1 MSNMQFV
8 SKLVE
13 RAAADQLQ
21 SHLGKLLDWFASFLS
36 NRSQNVTVSGV
47 FSDRFSIDFGAP

>member
-1 MSNMQFV
+1 MQFV

-21 SHLGKLLDWFASFLS
+21 SHMVKNNVFPTLQSAYRPNHSTETALLKIK
-36 NRSQNVTVSGV
+36 N
-47 FSDRFSIDFGAP
+47 

>member
-13 RAAADQLQ
+13 RVAADQLQ
-21 SHLGKLLDWFASFLS
+21 SHLGKLLDWFASFFIKSLS
-36 NRSQNVTVSGV
+36 ECYS
-47 FSDRFSIDFGAP
+47 